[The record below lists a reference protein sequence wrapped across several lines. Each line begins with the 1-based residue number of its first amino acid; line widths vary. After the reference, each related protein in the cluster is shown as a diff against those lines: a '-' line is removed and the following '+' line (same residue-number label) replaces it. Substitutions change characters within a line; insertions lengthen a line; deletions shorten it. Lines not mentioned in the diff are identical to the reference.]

1 MSDTDNVP
9 AEAEKI
15 YMPPIRVALIID
27 NKVEEIIFAEDR
39 LGAIL
44 LSEPLMLEIVQERA
58 TSEYVAI
65 GDYYDPETDKF
76 FRTRSEVTPLD
87 YLEDLEE

>member
-1 MSDTDNVP
+1 MSDTDNVS
-9 AEAEKI
+9 AEVEKI
-15 YMPPIRVALIID
+15 YMPPIKVALIID
-27 NKVEEIIFAEDR
+27 NRVEEIIFAEDR

-65 GDYYDPETDKF
+65 GD
-76 FRTRSEVTPLD
+76 
-87 YLEDLEE
+87 